1 MPIYEYECPKC
12 GRFDHLQKM
21 SSPALEVHDVCG
33 SKVTKLMSASA
44 FAFKGSG
51 FYITDYKGR
60 NSAAITGKG
69 DKADQNA
76 ESKPE
81 PKSDACATCPAKQ
94 GAGACS

>member
-12 GRFDHLQKM
+12 GRFDAIQKM
-21 SSPALEVHDVCG
+21 SSPVLATHDVCG

-51 FYITDYKGR
+51 FYITDYNGR

-69 DKADQNA
+69 EPKAEA
-76 ESKPE
+76 KCEAKPE
-81 PKSDACATCPAKQ
+81 AKTSACASCPAN
-94 GAGACS
+94 GST